1 MQVVVKKATRS
12 QKSIDSHLV
21 KDMREVGGERTS
33 VSSRIADVDELI
45 CSGLGVSKAILES
58 VIFCHQE
65 ESLWPMSEPSALKK
79 RFDDIFEAVK
89 YTKVIEN
96 IKVLRKD
103 HSAKLK
109 LLEKDQEITKTEKN
123 RGLAAEKDMLK
134 LQGDVERLKDESK
147 DLNEARQQLKTQH
160 TEAWKKNENLKNVRA
175 QVTSKRERYEEK
187 QDSVQ
192 KLRRNLKEYAESDEE
207 LQSMLEQYQ
216 ERVGSLQQSV
226 EEEKLRYNG
235 LSKENQKTRDA
246 LSAKEREMGGLENQ
260 QKSYERQIESREQLI
275 KQTARRH
282 NMRGFD
288 LEIDNEQ
295 VELFMDKITRL
306 SREQNANFEKSRRET
321 QQELHQAQGVL
332 NGINEKK
339 TVINQQKD
347 AARSTIAS
355 NDRRV
360 GQFQADVD
368 RIDIDEG
375 GKATLESSIL
385 DVKSRLDRSKTDFQS
400 AAWDNV
406 ANDAEQKLQALDLR
420 REKLDTEAF
429 EANKRAK
436 DTARLDL
443 LNKDLKDRQQSLD
456 TMTRA
461 HGEKVNAVIGG
472 QWSASSLESEFQQAI
487 NRAKSRVEEPTKQR
501 NGTARE
507 HEQLNFKLNA
517 CRTDLKRKQSEQR
530 QAEKIVREAMEDT
543 NDDPSDFP
551 ERLAR
556 LEEES
561 DIVKTDTSKESA
573 TKDYFKECAK
583 TARDHKVCRLCRRG
597 FGSDQRALQ
606 DFINRLEKELN
617 REINQE
623 YEASVQ
629 QLEEEV
635 KVARAAKSSYD
646 TWHSLSITD
655 IPNLEAEEARLSSR
669 HEELVSELEQH
680 DQTVSEREEE
690 LRDVESLS
698 KTVQNIVKYNTDIV
712 NYERQI
718 NELVASQAA
727 AGTSRGLEMIQ
738 DDQKSVNEQSKTAK
752 VTLNK
757 IVADRDRAKEAI
769 NAMELELRD
778 MQSRLSTATFQL
790 EKKIGLEKQI
800 DELRSATREQ
810 RETIRSLDQQ
820 LQGLAPELSQ
830 AQVQYDDIARRGAEK
845 DRRLQ
850 EETSGL
856 NDSLNKL
863 QNANREIDHYIRKGG
878 PEQISQTR
886 SSMEQ
891 LSATQ
896 ASIEKEMNDITREV
910 KTIESQLRN
919 VDETKRHITDNQ
931 DYRQDKRALDALS
944 AEIEELES
952 HDIENEY
959 QHWSRES
966 ERLAREVQK
975 NDVQQSGI
983 LAQIKEKDVNLT
995 KLMATYDLEYK
1006 NASYKHREA
1015 HIKVETT
1022 KAAVEDLGRYAGA
1035 LDKAIMKY
1043 HSLKMEEINRIIDEL
1058 WRRTYQGTDV
1068 DTILIKSDSEASKG
1082 NKTYNYR
1089 VCMIK
1094 QDAEMDM
1101 RGRCSAGQ
1109 KVLASIIIR
1118 LALAECFGVNCGLI
1132 ALDEPTTNLDRDNI
1146 RALAESLA
1154 EIIRIRRQQSNFQLV
1169 VITHDE
1175 DFLKYMRCEDFADE
1189 YFRVSRNAA
1198 QHSIIE
1204 RQQIANVL

>member
-12 QKSIDSHLV
+12 QKTIDSHLV
-21 KDMREVGGERTS
+21 KDMRPVGGERTA

-45 CSGLGVSKAILES
+45 CTGLGVSKAILES

-65 ESLWPMSEPSALKK
+65 ESLWPMSEPAALKK

-96 IKVLRKD
+96 IKILRKD

-109 LLEKDQEITKTEKN
+109 IMEKEEDFARIEKN
-123 RGLAAEKDMLK
+123 RGAVAEKDMLR
-134 LQGDVERLKDESK
+134 LQAEVETLRKESEN
-147 DLNEARQQLKTQH
+147 LNEARQHLKVKRD
-160 TEAWKKNENLKNVRA
+160 EAWRKNEELKNVRA
-175 QVTSKRERYEEK
+175 QIVAKRERYEEK

-207 LQSMLEQYQ
+207 LQAMLEQYE

-226 EEEKLRYNG
+226 EEGKQRYQA
-235 LSKENQKTRDA
+235 LAKESQRSRDA
-246 LSAKEREMGGLENQ
+246 LSAKEREMGALENQ

-288 LEIDNEQ
+288 LEIDSDQ
-295 VELFMDKITRL
+295 VQLFMDKINKL
-306 SREQNANFEKSRRET
+306 SREQNANYEKSRRET
-321 QQELHQAQGVL
+321 QQELRQAQGVL
-332 NGINEKK
+332 DEINEKK
-339 TVINQQKD
+339 TVLNQRKD
-347 AARSTIAS
+347 AARTTIGT
-355 NDRRV
+355 NERRIA
-360 GQFQADVD
+360 QFQSDVN
-368 RIDIDEG
+368 RIEIDEG
-375 GKATLESSIL
+375 GKATLESTIV
-385 DVKSRLDRSKTDFQS
+385 DVKSRLERSKTDFQS
-400 AAWDNV
+400 AAWDK
-406 ANDAEQKLQALDLR
+406 AATDAEQKLQALDLR
-420 REKLDTEAF
+420 REKLDSEAF

-443 LNKDLKDRQQSLD
+443 LNKDLKDRQQSLN

-461 HGEKVNAVIGG
+461 HGEKINAIIGH
-472 QWSASSLESEFQQAI
+472 QLSATTLESDFQQAI

-517 CRTDLKRKQSEQR
+517 CRTDLKRKRAEQQQADKTVR
-530 QAEKIVREAMEDT
+530 QAMEDP
-543 NDDPSDFP
+543 NDDPSGFP
-551 ERLAR
+551 ERLAK

-573 TKDYFKECAK
+573 TKEYFSECAK
-583 TARDHKVCRLCRRG
+583 TARNHQVCRLCRRG

-606 DFINRLEKELN
+606 DFIHRLEKELN

-623 YEASVQ
+623 YKASME
-629 QLEEEV
+629 QLEEEL
-635 KVARAAKSSYD
+635 KIARSAKSSYD
-646 TWHSLSITD
+646 TWHHLSTTD
-655 IPNLEAEEARLSSR
+655 IPNLEAEEARLASR
-669 HEELVSELEQH
+669 HDELVSELEQH
-680 DQTVSEREEE
+680 DQTVSEREDE
-690 LRDVESLS
+690 LRDVESLT
-698 KTVQNIVKYNTDIV
+698 KTVQNIIKYNTDILS
-712 NYERQI
+712 YERQI
-718 NELVASQAA
+718 SELAASQAA

-738 DDQKSVNEQSKTAK
+738 DEQKDVNEQSRTAK
-752 VTLNK
+752 ATLNK
-757 IVADRDRAKEAI
+757 IVADRDRAKESI

-790 EKKIGLEKQI
+790 EKKMDLEKQI

-810 RETIRSLDQQ
+810 REAIRSLDHQ
-820 LQGLAPELSQ
+820 LQGLAPELSE
-830 AQVQYDDIARRGAEK
+830 AQVSYDDIARRGTEN
-845 DRRLQ
+845 DRRLR

-863 QNANREIDHYIRKGG
+863 QNANQEINIYIKKGG

-886 SSMEQ
+886 SSMEE
-891 LSATQ
+891 LIATQ
-896 ASIEKEMNDITREV
+896 GRIEKEMNDIAREV
-910 KTIESQLRN
+910 KTIESDLRN

-931 DYRQDKRALDALS
+931 DFRKDKRALDDLS
-944 AEIEELES
+944 AEIAELQS
-952 HDIENEY
+952 HNVENEY
-959 QHWSRES
+959 EHWNRES
-966 ERLAREVQK
+966 ERLARDVQK

-983 LAQIKEKDVNLT
+983 LASIKEKDDNLT
-995 KLMATYDLEYK
+995 KIMDHYNLEYK

-1175 DFLKYMRCEDFADE
+1175 DFLKYMRCEDFADY
-1189 YFRVSRNAA
+1189 YFRISRSSA
-1198 QHSIIE
+1198 QTSIIE
-1204 RQQIANVL
+1204 KQQIANVL